1 MKKNK
6 PIVKNPNLRILV
18 INSGLGNIGSLIN
31 ALEFLKFN
39 VIQIESYDSSEH
51 LDYDGFVL
59 PGVGSFPVGIKKIK
73 DKNLDKLIYKLIDKE
88 VPGLGICLGMQFLAK
103 YSFEGGIKSEG
114 LNIFEGNV
122 ERLNPLDSSKV
133 PHVGWT
139 ETKITNCIEPW
150 QESLNNAFYYV
161 HSYVV
166 NTKVFSDKLATINY
180 GNKNFVAAIYRRK
193 ILGVQF
199 HPEKSQQQG
208 LKLLK
213 DYFLYQ
219 G

>member
-1 MKKNK
+1 MKDSNFKVL
-6 PIVKNPNLRILV
+6 I

-31 ALEFLKFN
+31 ALKFLKFN
-39 VIQIESYDSSEH
+39 VIQIDSYDSSEK
-51 LDYDGFVL
+51 LDCDGFIL
-59 PGVGSFPVGIKKIK
+59 PGVGSFPVGIKKIR
-73 DKNLDKLIYKLIDKE
+73 DKNLDNLIYKLIDKDI
-88 VPGLGICLGMQFLAK
+88 PGLGICLGMQFLAE
-103 YSFEGGIKSEG
+103 YSFEGGVKSRG

-133 PHVGWT
+133 PHIGWT
-139 ETKITNCIEPW
+139 ETTVDKPSEPW

-161 HSYVV
+161 HSYTV
-166 NTKVFSDKLATINY
+166 NTKFKRDKLATIIYGKNNY
-180 GNKNFVAAIYRRK
+180 VAAIYRRK

-208 LKLLK
+208 LRLLK

>member
-1 MKKNK
+1 MKNSNFK
-6 PIVKNPNLRILV
+6 ILV

-31 ALEFLKFN
+31 ALNFLKFN
-39 VIQIESYDSSEH
+39 VIEKKSYDSSEKI
-51 LDYDGFVL
+51 DCDGFIL

-73 DKNLDKLIYKLIDKE
+73 DKNLDKLVYKLIDKE
-88 VPGLGICLGMQFLAK
+88 IPGLGICLGMQFLAK
-103 YSFEGGIKSEG
+103 YSFEGGIKTKG

-122 ERLNPLDSSKV
+122 ERINPLDSSKV
-133 PHVGWT
+133 PHIGWSD
-139 ETKITNCIEPW
+139 TKVTTFTKPW
-150 QESLNNAFYYV
+150 QKSLNNAFYYV
-161 HSYVV
+161 HSYAV
-166 NTKVFSDKLATINY
+166 NTKVENNKLATISY
-180 GNKNFVAAIYRRK
+180 GKKTFLAAIYRRR

-213 DYFLYQ
+213 EYFLYE